1 MLCGLAIRKAVAR
14 YNKKRARELKH
25 DKFRDVTMS
34 AFDRLGNRLEGKGR
48 TIIYAITAAIALA
61 VLFSV
66 WSWWSRRHTDEAR
79 RALGRAIEIA
89 EAPVTPSPSPGS
101 TTPSF
106 SNERERAQ
114 KAAEEFQKVADK
126 YNDPYREIARYL
138 AATNRLTIDR
148 NRGLSELEALS
159 KSSNS
164 EIAARAKFALAQA
177 KEADGQYDVAAS
189 LYSALAKEKESV
201 VPTDTANLRLASV
214 YEKQGKKN
222 EAVDILF
229 RLVEAAR
236 KAQGKDGKPAP
247 QSAAAREAAQ
257 KLEKLD
263 PARFAQLPPEPLA
276 DNLSL

>member
-1 MLCGLAIRKAVAR
+1 MRSCSKKTVAR
-14 YNKKRARELKH
+14 YSKKRARELKH
-25 DKFRDVTMS
+25 DKFRDATMN
-34 AFDRLGNRLEGKGR
+34 AFDLLGNRLEGKGR
-48 TIIYAITAAIALA
+48 TIIYAIAAVVALA
-61 VLFSV
+61 VLISV
-66 WSWWSRRHTDEAR
+66 WSWWSNRHTDEAR

-89 EAPVTPSPSPGS
+89 ETPVTPSPSPGA

-106 SNERERAQ
+106 PSERERAQ
-114 KAAEEFQKVADK
+114 KAADEFQKVADK
-126 YNDPYREIARYL
+126 YSDPYREIARYL

-148 NRGLSELEALS
+148 NRGMSELEALS

-177 KEADGQYDVAAS
+177 READRQYDAAAA
-189 LYSALAKEKESV
+189 LYSELAKEKDSV
-201 VPTDTANLRLASV
+201 VVPPDTANLRLASI
-214 YEKQGKKN
+214 YEKQGKKS

-229 RLVEAAR
+229 RLVETAR

-263 PARFAQLPPEPLA
+263 PSRFAQLPPEPLA